1 MSSSQK
7 KHANLPIFVPHMGCP
22 HGCVFCNQRTISGT
36 NAFSLS
42 KAEETLKN
50 ALKTLGERQAELAF
64 FGGSFTAID
73 RELMIALLVMGK
85 REIESGRICGIR
97 LSTRPDCI
105 DEKILDL
112 LERYGVSA
120 IELGLQSTDGQV
132 LDACQR
138 RHTPS
143 DGQRALRLIKDRGCF
158 EAGGQMM
165 LGLPLSTPEKE
176 KKTALDICAWGADTV
191 RIYPT
196 VVLEGTELGALYKS
210 GRYVPLTLEEGVKRT
225 AELIPLF
232 EERGVKILRMGL
244 QAEEG
249 LKDALAGCYHPA
261 FGELAENALWRTLL
275 EELFEHH
282 PPKRG
287 KAYTVSLPRGHL
299 SKAIGQK
306 GANKKYLSEKYGC
319 RLRFKE
325 SDLLTGRTATV
336 EEGAYSAT
344 EIT

>member
-1 MSSSQK
+1 
-7 KHANLPIFVPHMGCP
+7 
-22 HGCVFCNQRTISGT
+22 
-36 NAFSLS
+36 
-42 KAEETLKN
+42 
-50 ALKTLGERQAELAF
+50 
-64 FGGSFTAID
+64 
-73 RELMIALLVMGK
+73 
-85 REIESGRICGIR
+85 
-97 LSTRPDCI
+97 
-105 DEKILDL
+105 
-112 LERYGVSA
+112 
-120 IELGLQSTDGQV
+120 
-132 LDACQR
+132 
-138 RHTPS
+138 
-143 DGQRALRLIKDRGCF
+143 
-158 EAGGQMM
+158 MM

-176 KKTALDICAWGADTV
+176 QQTALDLCDWGADTV

-210 GRYVPLTLEEGVKRT
+210 GRYDPLTLEEGVKRT

-249 LKDALAGCYHPA
+249 LKHALAGCYHPA
-261 FGELAENALWRTLL
+261 FGELAENAVWRTLL
-275 EELFEHH
+275 EKLFKNH
-282 PPKRG
+282 PPIRG